1 MNSTMYNVTCGN
13 NGGVTLNAGMDDR
26 DIYNCGRLEG
36 AANGAGNLTGPT
48 TSENG
53 AAVFSLHKVV
63 LCSLVLISLISGETL
78 I

>member
-48 TSENG
+48 TAKNG
-53 AAVFSLHKVV
+53 AAVLSVHK
-63 LCSLVLISLISGETL
+63 LVLWLLVLVSLTSGETL

>member
-13 NGGVTLNAGMDDR
+13 NGGVTLNAGIDDR

-48 TSENG
+48 TSKNG
-53 AAVFSLHKVV
+53 AAVMSVHKWVFW
-63 LCSLVLISLISGETL
+63 LLVLVSLISGETL
-78 I
+78 T